1 MADGTGGGSA
11 TGPTGDT
18 AVAVVGLSAV
28 GVDDGNSNGGGRV
41 SGRASLV
48 TIS

>member
-1 MADGTGGGSA
+1 MADGTGGGAA
-11 TGPTGDT
+11 TGPTGGT
-18 AVAVVGLSAV
+18 AVAVVSV
-28 GVDDGNSNGGGRV
+28 VDVDGGGRV